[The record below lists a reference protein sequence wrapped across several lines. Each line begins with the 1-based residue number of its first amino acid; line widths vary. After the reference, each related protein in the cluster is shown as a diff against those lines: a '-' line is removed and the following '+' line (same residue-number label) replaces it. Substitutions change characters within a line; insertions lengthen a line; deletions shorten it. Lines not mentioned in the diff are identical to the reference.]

1 MGDEPVLAPGCLFKL
16 FYVFGNED
24 RQPSVRFLLFYVAV
38 VGLAAPFLADVVGKF
53 LYADNRVNPVGEE
66 EMVILRLKM
75 NFKGI
80 RVVPVVELDEQEYC
94 FNKTALVLAGC
105 RVRKEQICGDAPGII
120 AEVDEAVYRVA
131 VGDDVTVASQFFRI
145 VARMSPDLGTGETV
159 PPYRILGSGFCVSC
173 IRCVRVAPVPS
184 RVEQAFL
191 ANPDSLQSY
200 AHERQ

>member
-16 FYVFGNED
+16 FYVFGNEVVS
-24 RQPSVRFLLFYVAV
+24 RQFVFIIYVAV

-159 PPYRILGSGFCVSC
+159 PPYRILGSGFAYRVS
-173 IRCVRVAPVPS
+173 VVFV
-184 RVEQAFL
+184 
-191 ANPDSLQSY
+191 
-200 AHERQ
+200 

>member
-1 MGDEPVLAPGCLFKL
+1 
-16 FYVFGNED
+16 
-24 RQPSVRFLLFYVAV
+24 
-38 VGLAAPFLADVVGKF
+38 
-53 LYADNRVNPVGEE
+53 
-66 EMVILRLKM
+66 MVILRLKM

-120 AEVDEAVYRVA
+120 AEVA

-159 PPYRILGSGFCVSC
+159 PPYRILGSGFAYRVS
-173 IRCVRVAPVPS
+173 VVFV
-184 RVEQAFL
+184 
-191 ANPDSLQSY
+191 
-200 AHERQ
+200 